1 MATLT
6 RMYQRRGTA
15 AQWANVASTVILQ
28 PGEVGF
34 ETDTGKFKI
43 GNGTDVWSALSY
55 YLKDTQNAAI
65 YAKLAPGAPGYN
77 QTITG
82 INLFQPQATNQTPV
96 VISGIVGQSAVLQRW
111 RNSSDVTLATM
122 DATGKLTATGALFN
136 ANVDMNSNKITN
148 VATPTSNL
156 DAANKQYVD
165 DVAAGIAW
173 KAPVNL
179 VSASGLNT
187 YINVP
192 LTGNTNTLVLDG
204 HAALDSTDSGYRI
217 LLIAQTTSSQ
227 NGIYVYNDNGTTY
240 TLTRS
245 ADADTYQ
252 EINGAS
258 VFVFEGTNYGT
269 SSWVQTNHYL
279 TSFSGQQWV
288 QFNGASQIVADKGL
302 TKVGNTLAVGGTTN
316 RILINTDSVDISPNY
331 VGQTSITTLGT
342 IGTGTWSAS
351 TIAANRGGTGQTA
364 YAVGDILYA
373 DTTSTLA
380 KRASGTAGLPLLAGG
395 PNTAPN
401 YGTIATAAIASS
413 SSTTTGV
420 TYAKLQY
427 ASAQYR
433 VLGRI
438 SAGSGVIEELT
449 PDNIITTIGQGTTTI
464 SFNRLPTLTAG
475 GNNGSATTVAR
486 SDHTHTINDLSDVVI
501 SGTPQTRQVIKFDG
515 TNWINEVPS
524 GGIVVSAT
532 PPSQPASG
540 DGWFDSTDGSL
551 YIYYDD
557 GVDNDGAGPGSSAQW
572 VQVKANSALEASLL
586 TRVSA
591 LEAQQIDSAYN
602 IVAPKTASYTV
613 GNGDQND
620 LIQMNSGSALNLLIP
635 TDATYNFPIGT
646 KIEILQI
653 GTGQVTIAAVTPGTT
668 TVNGTPGLKL
678 RAQWSHAAIIKRAAN
693 TWVAIGDLAA

>member
-15 AQWANVASTVILQ
+15 TQWANVANTVILQ

-65 YAKLAPGAPGYN
+65 YVKLNPESPTYS
-77 QTITG
+77 QSITG
-82 INLFQPQATNQTPV
+82 NNVFKPQNAAQIPIV
-96 VISGIVGQSAVLQRW
+96 VSGISGQSAVLQRW
-111 RNSSDVTLATM
+111 RDVNDNTLASI
-122 DATGKLTATGALFN
+122 DQTGKLTTANGALFN
-136 ANVDMNSNKITN
+136 AQVNVNNNSI
-148 VATPTSNL
+148 
-156 DAANKQYVD
+156 
-165 DVAAGIAW
+165 
-173 KAPVNL
+173 
-179 VSASGLNT
+179 
-187 YINVP
+187 INVP
-192 LTGNTNTLVLDG
+192 APVGDGDAVNKAYVDQAIAGLAWKEAVHLVAHGAGSNVALTGATNTLNIDTYG
-204 HAALDSTDSGYRI
+204 ALNSTDNGYR
-217 LLIAQTTSSQ
+217 LLLTSQTAPAE

-240 TLTRS
+240 TLTR
-245 ADADTYQ
+245 ALDADTPA
-252 EINGAS
+252 ELVGAS
-258 VFVFEGTNYGT
+258 VYVQEGTRYGQT
-269 SSWVQTNHYL
+269 SWVQSNHYVDSFDDQ
-279 TSFSGQQWV
+279 TWAEFSGAALIEAG
-288 QFNGASQIVADKGL
+288 NGLVKD
-302 TKVGNTLAVGGTTN
+302 GNTIDVVGTAD
-316 RILINTDSVDISPNY
+316 RITINADSVDIASTY
-331 VGQTSITTLGT
+331 VGQSSINTLGT
-342 IGTGTWSAS
+342 VTTGTWSAD
-351 TIAANRGGTGQTA
+351 TIAANKGGTGQTS
-364 YAVGDILYA
+364 YTVGDILYA
-373 DTTSTLA
+373 DSTSTLA
-380 KRASGTAGLPLLAGG
+380 KRSSGTSGYPLVAGG
-395 PNTAPN
+395 SGVAPS
-401 YGTIATAAIASS
+401 YQQLTTIGLADST
-413 SSTTTGV
+413 STTTGV
-420 TYAKLQY
+420 TYTKLQY
-427 ASAQYR
+427 MSSEFR
-433 VLGRI
+433 ILGRKSSGPGVVEELDPSDLITMINVSYTQI
-438 SAGSGVIEELT
+438 SFDRLPATDSGV
-449 PDNIITTIGQGTTTI
+449 
-464 SFNRLPTLTAG
+464 

-524 GGIVVSAT
+524 GGIVASAT

-557 GVDNDGAGPGSSAQW
+557 GVDNDGAGPGTSAQW

-591 LEAQQIDSAYN
+591 LEAQQTNAAYN
-602 IVAPKTASYTV
+602 IVAAKTTSYTV

-646 KIEILQI
+646 KIEILQV
-653 GTGQVTIAAVTPGTT
+653 GAGRVTIAAVTPGTT